1 MPIVVKG
8 HSVIVLCPLG
18 VIGFTLFG
26 GRILG
31 FGLAFSV
38 LIPFCGTSSLGYA
51 VKTGLIHVNNAAIDN
66 KDNAYIFTQPTII
79 VSCSRIC
86 RFVIHINAHIGIKW
100 LSTRRRAQATV
111 HIMNLGATCKIN
123 LLQICTLTES
133 SISKFYVI
141 GSHRKG
147 FKRLCVTERRYHS
160 CFSIFT
166 LIFIFCVSINTDV
179 NMLQCSI
186 SRESIGIFSWKVR
199 ISACYIQC
207 FHTRK
212 YGRPHILQVLAT
224 NIYRCYS
231 SIFRKYIVPKTPV
244 CLIFLTTL

>member
-8 HSVIVLCPLG
+8 HSVLVFCPLG
-18 VIGFTLFG
+18 IIGFTSYG
-26 GRILG
+26 GSILG
-31 FGLAFSV
+31 FGLALSV

-66 KDNAYIFTQPTII
+66 KDNAYIFIQPTII
-79 VSCSRIC
+79 VGCSRIC
-86 RFVIHINAHIGIKW
+86 RFVIHINTHIGIKW

-111 HIMNLGATCKIN
+111 HIMNLVATCKIN
-123 LLQICTLTES
+123 LIQICTLTES

-147 FKRLCVTERRYHS
+147 FKRLCVTERCYHS
-160 CFSIFT
+160 LFSIFI
-166 LIFIFCVSINTDV
+166 LIFIFCVSINIDV

-186 SRESIGIFSWKVR
+186 SRESIGIFSWNVR

-212 YGRPHILQVLAT
+212 Y
-224 NIYRCYS
+224 
-231 SIFRKYIVPKTPV
+231 
-244 CLIFLTTL
+244 

>member
-1 MPIVVKG
+1 MNLCPIGARVNGNVHINRGIDQIGALGSGCSHRCGNGGK
-8 HSVIVLCPLG
+8 LPLG
-18 VIGFTLFG
+18 VIGFTLYG
-26 GRILG
+26 GSILG

-79 VSCSRIC
+79 VGCSRIC

-111 HIMNLGATCKIN
+111 HIMNLVATCKIN

-147 FKRLCVTERRYHS
+147 FKRLCVTERCYHS
-160 CFSIFT
+160 LFSIFIH
-166 LIFIFCVSINTDV
+166 IFIFCVSINIDV

-186 SRESIGIFSWKVR
+186 SRESIGIFSWNVR
-199 ISACYIQC
+199 FSACYIQC

-212 YGRPHILQVLAT
+212 Y
-224 NIYRCYS
+224 
-231 SIFRKYIVPKTPV
+231 
-244 CLIFLTTL
+244 